1 MILNCFKDYEIRK
14 LKEDIVSIND
24 LQSKMSEELD
34 ALDTDQKELDA
45 KMKRL
50 EADFKIKG
58 NSSVTNSLDKRI
70 DELED
75 KHNKLSEQVVTE
87 QIKTRYSW
95 ILDRFGSNKF
105 KLNYFHY
112 VWRMQ
117 VEEIKDEIDELDK
130 KFSKIKEVKNYL
142 ALIIENPIL
151 KIFII

>member
-1 MILNCFKDYEIRK
+1 LILNCFKDYEIRK

-87 QIKTRYSW
+87 QIKTRYS
-95 ILDRFGSNKF
+95 
-105 KLNYFHY
+105 
-112 VWRMQ
+112 
-117 VEEIKDEIDELDK
+117 
-130 KFSKIKEVKNYL
+130 
-142 ALIIENPIL
+142 
-151 KIFII
+151 